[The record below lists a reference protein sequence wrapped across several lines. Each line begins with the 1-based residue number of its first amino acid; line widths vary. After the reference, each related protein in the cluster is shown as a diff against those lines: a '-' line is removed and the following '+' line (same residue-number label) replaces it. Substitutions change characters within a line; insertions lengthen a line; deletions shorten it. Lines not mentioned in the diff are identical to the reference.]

1 MRKSLNNTLLGI
13 IVIIAVICGIYYYAF
28 PHFVHENIATAEVK
42 NHLEN
47 AFDISFKQSGEN
59 NWQAQTLDIA
69 HKTLNTCSYSLENKD
84 GALDW
89 LEIRISYGGIE
100 EYEAFYAESEE
111 IFAAALASVFNDE
124 ANIKHAA
131 KFLDKYWPQSN
142 DANIVEIRQTKL
154 IGDYTLVLRA
164 KPVGDEQN
172 RHYDRFSLY
181 IVHDTNYHFA
191 SE

>member
-1 MRKSLNNTLLGI
+1 MRKSLNNTLLSI
-13 IVIIAVICGIYYYAF
+13 IVLIAVICGIYYYAF

-47 AFDISFKQSGEN
+47 AFDISFEPSGES
-59 NWQAQTLDIA
+59 NWQVQTVDTA
-69 HKTLNTCSYSLENKD
+69 HKTLNTYSYSLENKD

-100 EYEAFYAESEE
+100 EYEAFYADSEE

-124 ANIKHAA
+124 TNIKHAA

-142 DANIVEIRQTKL
+142 DANIAEIRQTKL

-172 RHYDRFSLY
+172 RHYDRFSLS

-191 SE
+191 NE

>member
-13 IVIIAVICGIYYYAF
+13 IVLIAVICGIYYYAF
-28 PHFVHENIATAEVK
+28 PHFMHENIATAEVK

-47 AFDISFKQSGEN
+47 SLDISFEPSGDN

-69 HKTLNTCSYSLENKD
+69 DKTLNTCSYSLEDQD

-111 IFAAALASVFNDE
+111 VLATALASVFNKE
-124 ANIKHAA
+124 ANIKLAT
-131 KFLDKYWPQSN
+131 KFLEKYWPQSN
-142 DANIVEIRQTKL
+142 DANIAEIRRTKL

-172 RHYDRFSLY
+172 RHYDRFSLS